1 MKFSPLLISYFI
13 TVRNLV
19 AKVMFFTPV
28 CLSTGWESASV
39 HVGTPTPGEQTPPGT
54 DTPPSRPPWEP
65 THPPADSYC
74 CGRYASYWNAFLLES
89 FEFQCKRVSVFFV
102 ASEQS
107 LIYIFPADD
116 VSRSCFGK
124 FTDLD
129 TTFRLS
135 FTAN

>member
-1 MKFSPLLISYFI
+1 
-13 TVRNLV
+13 
-19 AKVMFFTPV
+19 MFFTPV
-28 CLSTGWESASV
+28 CPQGGSLPQYMLG
-39 HVGTPTPGEQTPPGT
+39 HQPPGNRPPREQTPPRA
-54 DTPPSRPPWEP
+54 DPPWEP
-65 THPPADSYC
+65 THPPADGYC

-107 LIYIFPADD
+107 LIYIFPAED

-135 FTAN
+135 FIANELLINKENEQRRNPPVKIR